1 MELQLNINIDER
13 NSVKAFLEELRYQ
26 LTTLSDTKKSKLES
40 KELTFDQKMTA
51 LMEWRE
57 ES

>member
-26 LTTLSDTKKSKLES
+26 LTTLSDTKKTKLES